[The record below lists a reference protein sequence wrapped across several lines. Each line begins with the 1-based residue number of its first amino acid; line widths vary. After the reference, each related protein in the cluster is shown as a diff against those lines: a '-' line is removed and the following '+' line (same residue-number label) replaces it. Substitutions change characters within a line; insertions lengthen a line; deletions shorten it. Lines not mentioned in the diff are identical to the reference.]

1 MFFLN
6 PRDLSE
12 NLSPWSIRS
21 KDDIYQFWS
30 SLLHCCFCKEHNIV
44 LSKAGFTFFY
54 NWIKSFMGSFL
65 NLHMQIPFHKIF
77 LTIHDKEV
85 PCLKVSFSR
94 QSIQIWMS
102 TKKKDFFEISIDFYV
117 LSGKEKDSF
126 KPGTSLILNKIFRKN
141 FSNKKDALSN
151 RFYTRCA
158 KFWFFVPAWFTCCH
172 LDFCKLCAKVRCK
185 VLKIVTR

>member
-65 NLHMQIPFHKIF
+65 NLHMQILFHKIF

-85 PCLKVSFSR
+85 PCLKVSFFLANHSKFKC
-94 QSIQIWMS
+94 QPISKIFLKFLLILMCHQE
-102 TKKKDFFEISIDFYV
+102 KKKILLNYLFRKIVAIKKMLSQIGFIPVV
-117 LSGKEKDSF
+117 LSFGSLCLHDSLVAISTF
-126 KPGTSLILNKIFRKN
+126 AN
-141 FSNKKDALSN
+141 FVL
-151 RFYTRCA
+151 RF
-158 KFWFFVPAWFTCCH
+158 
-172 LDFCKLCAKVRCK
+172 DVRS
-185 VLKIVTR
+185 